1 MAAFD
6 PFAGGQATEVLDGPA
21 DFDPF
26 AAGQASPVMAEPGM
40 AAPAPKKTDSSP
52 KIGADSDRW
61 RTPEN
66 HWKVLYAGLDGLDM
80 RLNPEERAVF
90 KRLDDVSDNSK
101 SARAQAI
108 NQSYV
113 QSLTPEIAHSV
124 MERNWPA
131 IRDATANHLGISGKD
146 ITDTQLYGAIAK
158 QFQEQEKAA
167 GGAEGG
173 EVNAWMWSDHLGSN
187 AFEFK
192 RTLGNFWESVNKP
205 VMEIPSAPNDLPDLP
220 GMGLYNPALAGG
232 VFNALKPMIEGVESP
247 LGLAT
252 LAATGI
258 PGVAGPL
265 ITAAAKY
272 PLAKVALVGM
282 GGIFTGLMGYGTAKK
297 TMEAPKI
304 LRDPNATFQQKVEAV
319 AAPIAEG
326 AATILGALGTAFE
339 ALPKERATALVKEL
353 EGKNPAEAAEILR
366 DEAKMQLEPLEVNAD
381 MKVGP
386 AHDFLMTAAE
396 ELDRISTTKDKA
408 VVKEAVVESA
418 KQEKLALQE
427 EAKAQ
432 VKAEDV
438 IAAEVPVEAK
448 GEAATSIKNAAVDAE
463 LEKMGLPKATH
474 GEKTTFAAELE
485 KAGERIK
492 ADPSVGER
500 LIEELNKESRPVS
513 ATEDAILTREMNKRR
528 IERDAAEKEFLA
540 ADEGGD
546 QAQKM
551 DAMVRVR
558 NAQDAFQNA
567 AEAATKAGTK
577 NAQALALRRMI
588 INEDYSLA
596 AMEQKARVANEGK
609 ALGEKAQAVVRELH
623 EKITETQKRF
633 DEYVSQKNREADISR
648 AKEKPAKVSTQP
660 KRPPATSRARQF
672 LTDQAAAA
680 RERIKARQAEG
691 RTFSNPL
698 DPQAVADAAI
708 VGAEYLAKGFKE
720 VGEWSAEMV
729 KELGEQIR
737 PYLAD
742 IFEQSKE
749 AESQSRR
756 LQAFK
761 GRKEAQV
768 EKIKDKLDTQDF
780 EPEPKREPLHLDEEA
795 NRLQSEVDMLKLEF
809 KRQLEKHAYDQSS
822 TLKKFGA
829 NVANAYD
836 AARSIMTTGEFSF
849 ILRQGKFGVAAN
861 PLTALKALPDT
872 FRAFAS
878 DPTAAHA
885 INLQVLNHPDMVA
898 AKAAKLHILDEGAS
912 LNKQEE
918 IMMGRWIGKIPIVHR
933 FNQAATVFL
942 NRLRFDMFQ
951 KMRDGSSN
959 TPEVQKQIATYIN
972 EATGRGSLGKALEPS
987 AVILGR
993 ALFAPRFLASRIQY
1007 ATGHS
1012 LWGGNLETRMI
1023 IGRQYAKTLVG
1034 LAAYY
1039 TLLDLALGDDDKN
1052 KPEIGTDPLTS
1063 DFGKVKIGNTRVDPL
1078 AGVSQVIVFA
1088 ARTADAAERAVE
1100 RERTPDAFKQL
1111 SKGTKY
1117 SDTLLRF
1124 ARSKLHP
1131 IPGTIVNLFDGTDL
1145 GGNKATLE
1153 NQLTNYVTPMTY
1165 MDIYQAL
1172 EEQDLPDGVAVSLL
1186 AFLGEGLQTYEKNKG
1201 KAPAFRK

>member
-1 MAAFD
+1 MPGFD
-6 PFAGGQATEVLDGPA
+6 PFSGGQATEVVDGPA
-21 DFDPF
+21 EFDPF
-26 AAGQASPVMAEPGM
+26 AAGQASPVMAEPGT
-40 AAPAPKKTDSSP
+40 APGPKETDSSP

-61 RTPEN
+61 RTPDN
-66 HWKVLYAGLDGLDM
+66 HWKNLYAGLDGLDM

-90 KRLDDVSDNSK
+90 QRLDSVSDNSK

-113 QSLTPEIAHSV
+113 QSLTPDIAHSV
-124 MERNWPA
+124 MDRNWPA

-146 ITDTQLYGAIAK
+146 ITDTQLYSAIAK
-158 QFQEQEKAA
+158 QFQEQDKEA
-167 GGAEGG
+167 GAAEGG
-173 EVNAWMWSDHLGSN
+173 EVKAWTWSDHLGSN

-205 VMEIPSAPNDLPDLP
+205 IMEIPSAPNDLPDMP
-220 GMGLYNPALAGG
+220 GMGLYNPALTGG
-232 VFNALKPMIEGVESP
+232 VFNAVKPLIEGVESP

-252 LAATGI
+252 LAI
-258 PGVAGPL
+258 AGPL
-265 ITAAAKY
+265 KAAAETF
-272 PLAKVALVGM
+272 PLAKAALVGM

-339 ALPKERATALVKEL
+339 ALPKERAAALVKEL

-408 VVKEAVVESA
+408 VVKEAVVETA
-418 KQEKLALQE
+418 KQEKLSIQE

-492 ADPSVGER
+492 EDPTVGER
-500 LIEELNKESRPVS
+500 LIDELNKESRPVS
-513 ATEDAILTREMNKRR
+513 ATEDAILIREMNKRR

-558 NAQDAFQNA
+558 NAQEAFQSA

-577 NAQALALRRMI
+577 NAQALALRRMMI
-588 INEDYSLA
+588 AEDYSLA

-609 ALGEKAQAVVRELH
+609 GLSEKAQAVVRDLH

-633 DEYVSQKNREADISR
+633 DEYVSQKNREADIAR
-648 AKEKPAKVSTQP
+648 AKEKPAKIATQP
-660 KRPPATSRARQF
+660 KRPPPSSRARQF
-672 LTDQAAAA
+672 LTDQASAA
-680 RERIKARQAEG
+680 RERIKARLAEG
-691 RTFSNPL
+691 RSQSGL
-698 DPQAVADAAI
+698 DPADLADHAI
-708 VGAEYLAKGFKE
+708 IGAEYLAKGFKE
-720 VGEWSAEMV
+720 IGEWSAEMV

-761 GRKEAQV
+761 GRKAGQV
-768 EKIKDKLDTQDF
+768 EKIKGKLDAQDF
-780 EPEPKREPLHLDEEA
+780 EPDPKREPLHLDEEA

-836 AARSIMTTGEFSF
+836 AARSVMTTGEFSF

-861 PLTALKALPDT
+861 PITALKALPDT

-885 INLQVLNHPDMVA
+885 INLQVLNHPDMAA

-918 IMMGRWIGKIPIVHR
+918 IMMGRWIGKIPVVHR

-1039 TLLDLALGDDDKN
+1039 TLLDLALGDDDKK

-1063 DFGKVKIGNTRVDPL
+1063 DFGKVKIGNTRIDPL

-1100 RERTPDAFKQL
+1100 REHTPDAFKQL
-1111 SKGTKY
+1111 SNGTKY
-1117 SDTLLRF
+1117 SDVLLRF
-1124 ARSKLHP
+1124 GRSKLHP

-1201 KAPAFRK
+1201 KAPTFRK